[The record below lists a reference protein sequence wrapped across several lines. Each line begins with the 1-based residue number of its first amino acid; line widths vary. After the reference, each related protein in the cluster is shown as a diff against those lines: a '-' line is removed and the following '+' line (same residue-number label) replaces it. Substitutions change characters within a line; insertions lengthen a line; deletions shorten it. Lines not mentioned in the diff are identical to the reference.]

1 MTNVK
6 LKATTRRTNTKS
18 EYVPVQSPT
27 GKAREARDPDD
38 SRSPSKLD
46 VIKSL
51 MARTDGATLEE
62 LVSVTGWQPHSVRAG
77 MTGLRKQGLTIVR
90 AKTDGT
96 TRFAIE
102 TQPVEATA

>member
-6 LKATTRRTNTKS
+6 PKANARRTNTKS
-18 EYVPVQSPT
+18 QGEPVEGPN
-27 GKAREARDPDD
+27 ANAADARDPDR
-38 SRSPSKLD
+38 SRQRSKLD
-46 VIKSL
+46 VIRSL
-51 MARTDGATLEE
+51 IVRTDGATLGE
-62 LVSVTGWQPHSVRAG
+62 LVSATGWQPHSVRAG

-90 AKTDGT
+90 TKNDGT